1 MEIESA
7 QCASDGDW
15 GGGGRGD
22 FHLIV
27 FRCAQQTEVGLQ
39 AQRRVQPRC
48 CSAEKETGCCPIK
61 PLQEQVAVVLDLIV
75 LQTQIVRDTDGFL
88 GGEGCEGDGVG
99 QCTVRAMVIGG
110 GRGGWEGQ
118 FSPENVPICG
128 NNTGWVA

>member
-15 GGGGRGD
+15 GGGGRGG

-27 FRCAQQTEVGLQ
+27 IRTEVGLQ
-39 AQRRVQPRC
+39 AQRRVMR
-48 CSAEKETGCCPIK
+48 ETEVGLQK
-61 PLQEQVAVVLDLIV
+61 LQETETFGNAAVPLDVIV

-99 QCTVRAMVIGG
+99 QCTVRVMVIGG
-110 GRGGWEGQ
+110 GRGGRGGAV
-118 FSPENVPICG
+118 F
-128 NNTGWVA
+128 T